1 MSAQALVAGAGRGH
15 MASNCTEQFTT
26 SQQLS
31 LLPQIRAVFL
41 LRHFAAPTPVLCD
54 MRALLVAGE
63 VQVCTAKSVPF
74 AWAVM

>member
-1 MSAQALVAGAGRGH
+1 

>member
-1 MSAQALVAGAGRGH
+1 MSAQALVACAGRGH
-15 MASNCTEQFTT
+15 MDSSCLEQFTT

-31 LLPQIRAVFL
+31 LLPEIRAVFL
-41 LRHFAAPTPVLCD
+41 LWNFAAPVPVLCD

-74 AWAVM
+74 VWAVM